1 LSGNLFAKIAI
12 TSTALKKTMTVSNTS
27 APAQPPAPI
36 HIREA
41 SSDEDI
47 AAVAELGSHVF
58 DVTFSHSCSAE
69 EMRAYLDECFS
80 FEAIAK
86 DVADPAKDI
95 IVATTTATTTK
106 SAEGGQDPAQEQVI
120 VGFAQ
125 LTRGTTEP
133 CLAHVDSL
141 VELQRLYVHPAFHGR
156 RIGKLLAERVEHMAR
171 EQGFRNI
178 WLGVW
183 EENMTAH
190 GLYLK
195 LGYKRVG
202 EHVFDVGGNIQT
214 DWVMVKGL

>member
-1 LSGNLFAKIAI
+1 
-12 TSTALKKTMTVSNTS
+12 MTVSNTS
-27 APAQPPAPI
+27 AAAKPPVAV

-41 SSDEDI
+41 SSDEDL

-58 DVTFSHSCSAE
+58 NVTFAHSCSAE
-69 EMRAYLDECFS
+69 EMRAYLDECLS
-80 FEAIAK
+80 LEAIAK
-86 DVADPAKDI
+86 DAADPAKDI
-95 IVATTTATTTK
+95 IVATTTATTTNGD
-106 SAEGGQDPAQEQVI
+106 EGGQDHAQEQVV

-133 CLAHVDSL
+133 CLAHVDNL

-156 RIGKLLAERVEHMAR
+156 RIGRLLAERVEQMAR

-183 EENMTAH
+183 EENLTAH

-195 LGYKRVG
+195 LGYRKVG